1 MSIDG
6 SHWYAQDGSPFY
18 TTLDAKG
25 KERGVTLRDARKI
38 NAVPSVTTFLSVIA
52 KPQLENWKVQQ
63 GILAALTISRI
74 KGESDEVFIA
84 RILHD
89 SKEEAK
95 KAADNGTEGHDALE
109 CATKGLAYPE
119 ELSAT
124 VERVRALL
132 VETFPDVHD
141 WIAEKSFCHKEGFGG
156 KVDLHSPSTG
166 IVVDYKGIE
175 GEAWSDD
182 KHAYKKQLI
191 NLEYVDRRCD
201 YDQHW
206 QLAAYQKG
214 LELPLAPC
222 ANIFFSRTHPGSAC
236 IHVWTPEE
244 IADGLEISMAALAL
258 WKKIR
263 KYDPSL

>member
-1 MSIDG
+1 MSLDG
-6 SHWYAQDGSPFY
+6 SHWYAPDGSPFY

-52 KPQLENWKVQQ
+52 KPQLTNWMVNQ
-63 GILAALTISRI
+63 GILAALTTARI
-74 KGESDEVFIA
+74 HGESDEVFIA

-95 KAADNGTEGHDALE
+95 KAAERGTEGHDALE
-109 CATKGLAYPE
+109 SATKGKAYHE
-119 ELSAT
+119 EWNAT
-124 VERVRALL
+124 VERVRSLL
-132 VETFPDVHD
+132 AETFPNVTD
-141 WIAEKSFCHKEGFGG
+141 WIAEKSFCHREGFGG
-156 KVDLHSPSTG
+156 KVDLHSLSTG
-166 IVVDYKGIE
+166 IVVDYKSVD
-175 GEAWSDD
+175 GEAWHDG

-191 NLEYVDRRCD
+191 SNEYVDKRCN

-263 KYDPSL
+263 KYDPAT